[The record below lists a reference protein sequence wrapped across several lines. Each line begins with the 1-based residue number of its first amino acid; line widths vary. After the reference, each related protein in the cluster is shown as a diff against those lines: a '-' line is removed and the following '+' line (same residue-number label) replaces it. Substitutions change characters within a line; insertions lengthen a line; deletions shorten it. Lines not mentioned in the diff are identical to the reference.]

1 MSLDYNRFSQ
11 SMYDCQ
17 LNFQMMMSMLS
28 EAQNARL
35 PWYKQHRLQI
45 EQYYTQRGTESPL
58 TVQNKAADGTNLAG

>member
-45 EQYYTQRGTESPL
+45 EPYYTHYHNIGGKDPQ
-58 TVQNKAADGTNLAG
+58 